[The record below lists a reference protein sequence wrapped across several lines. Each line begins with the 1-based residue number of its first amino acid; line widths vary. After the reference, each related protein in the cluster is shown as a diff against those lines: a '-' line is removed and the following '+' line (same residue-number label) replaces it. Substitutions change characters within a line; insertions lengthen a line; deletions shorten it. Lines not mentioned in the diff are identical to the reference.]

1 MFLVDTNVVSELR
14 RPRLADRAH
23 LEWANSVHADELYM
37 SVVTAMELEVGV
49 LRIERRD
56 ARQGAILRTWLESL
70 LRNFDGRILDVDM
83 RTALRCAAL
92 HVPNARPDR
101 DALIAATAMTH
112 GLTIATRN
120 IGDFAP
126 TGVAFINPWAPRP

>member
-14 RPRLADRAH
+14 RPHLADPRL

-56 ARQGAILRTWLESL
+56 ARQGATLRTWLDSL
-70 LRNFDGRILDVDM
+70 LPNFDGRILNVDM
-83 RTALRCAAL
+83 RTALRCARL
-92 HVPNARPDR
+92 HVPDRRPDR
-101 DALIAATAMTH
+101 DALIAATAMAH

-120 IGDFAP
+120 TSDFAP
-126 TGVAFINPWAPRP
+126 MGVAFINPWAPRP

>member
-1 MFLVDTNVVSELR
+1 
-14 RPRLADRAH
+14 
-23 LEWANSVHADELYM
+23 
-37 SVVTAMELEVGV
+37 MELEVGV